1 MVTDPTIR
9 SPIEEIDMKAISRK
23 GFGGPDVMEVVDVP
37 EPAVRPGCILIRVRA
52 FGLNRAELYMR
63 RGLWGEVADI
73 SGIECVGTVAA
84 DATGVLREGQTV
96 MALMGGMGRTINGS
110 YAEYVVVPASNVVAV
125 ETTLDWEI
133 LAALPEAYAVAWTCL
148 HRNLELKAGQRLVI
162 RGGTS
167 SLGQAAIDIGSQLG
181 ADVIATTR
189 RSGSEALLR
198 SLGAAHVVT
207 AQEDLLAAPDWPGGK
222 ADAVLD
228 LIGNSTVLD
237 SLRATRRGGR
247 VCLAGFLGGL
257 APLAEFNPLGQMAS
271 GVQMSFFGSFIFGTP
286 EFPLSDVPMQQI
298 VDFAA
303 GGLYRGRPTRIFGLT
318 EVPMAHELMERNEA
332 RGKVVVLI

>member
-1 MVTDPTIR
+1 
-9 SPIEEIDMKAISRK
+9 MKAVMRN
-23 GFGGPDVMEVVDVP
+23 GFGGPEVLKVVEVP
-37 EPAVRPGCILIRVRA
+37 EPSVKPGCILVRVRA

-63 RGLWGEVADI
+63 QGLWGAVAEI
-73 SGIECVGTVAA
+73 SGIECVGTVVS
-84 DATGVLREGQTV
+84 DTTGVHREGQTV

-110 YAEYVVVPASNVVAV
+110 YAEYVAAPASNVVAI
-125 ETTLDWEI
+125 ETTLGWDI
-133 LAALPEAYAVAWTCL
+133 LAALPETYAVGWTCL
-148 HRNLELKAGQRLVI
+148 HRNLELKAGQRLVV

-167 SLGQAAIDIGSQLG
+167 ALGQAAIDIARELG

-189 RSGSEALLR
+189 RSGNETLLR

-207 AQEDLLAAPDWPGGK
+207 TTGDLLAASDWPGGK

-228 LIGNSTVLD
+228 LVGNSTVLD

-257 APLAEFNPLGQMAS
+257 APLTGFNPLGQMPS
-271 GVQMSFFGSFIFGTP
+271 GVHMSFFGSFDFGIP

-303 GGLYRGRPTRIFGLT
+303 MNQYRGRPTRVFSLSD
-318 EVPMAHELMERNEA
+318 VPMAHQLMERNEA
-332 RGKVVVLI
+332 KGKFVVVI